1 MSELKLTN
9 RIKSILNENKRPDWD
24 DYFMSIAYLTSS
36 RSSCDRLHVGCVI
49 VKDNYIIGTGYNG
62 FIAGSPHK
70 SIVIDNHEQATVH
83 SEQNA
88 IANCARRGI
97 SVNDATIYITHFP
110 CINCFKIICASG
122 IKEIKYSEDY
132 KNSEVVKELLKSNN
146 IIIKKI

>member
-146 IIIKKI
+146 IIIKKL

>member
-36 RSSCDRLHVGCVI
+36 RSSCNRLHVGCVI
-49 VKDNYIIGTGYNG
+49 VKDKCIIGTGYNG
-62 FIAGSPHK
+62 FIAGAPHK

-97 SVNDATIYITHFP
+97 SVNDATIYITHYP

-132 KNSEVVKELLKSNN
+132 KNSEVVKELLESNN
-146 IIIKKI
+146 IKIIKV

>member
-97 SVNDATIYITHFP
+97 SVNDSTIYITHFP

-146 IIIKKI
+146 IVIKKL

>member
-146 IIIKKI
+146 IVIKKL

>member
-132 KNSEVVKELLKSNN
+132 KNSEVVKELLRSNN
-146 IIIKKI
+146 IIIKKL

>member
-97 SVNDATIYITHFP
+97 SVNGATIYITHFP

-146 IIIKKI
+146 IVIKKL

>member
-9 RIKSILNENKRPDWD
+9 RIKTILNENKRPDWD

-146 IIIKKI
+146 IVIKKL

>member
-1 MSELKLTN
+1 MSDLKLTN
-9 RIKSILNENKRPDWD
+9 RIKSILNANKRPDWD

-146 IIIKKI
+146 IVIKKL

>member
-83 SEQNA
+83 SEQNT

-97 SVNDATIYITHFP
+97 SVNDSTIYITHFP

-146 IIIKKI
+146 IVIKKL

>member
-97 SVNDATIYITHFP
+97 SVNDATIYITHYP

-132 KNSEVVKELLKSNN
+132 KNSEVVKELLESNN
-146 IIIKKI
+146 IKIIKV

>member
-9 RIKSILNENKRPDWD
+9 RIKSILNINERPNWD

-36 RSSCDRLHVGCVI
+36 RSSCHRLQVGCVI
-49 VKDNYIIGTGYNG
+49 VKDKYIIGTGYNG
-62 FIAGSPHK
+62 FIAGSPHN

-83 SEQNA
+83 AEQNA

-97 SVNDATIYITHFP
+97 SVIDAEIYITHFP

-122 IKEIKYSEDY
+122 IKQIKYSEDY
-132 KNSEVVKELLKSNN
+132 KNSDVVKQLLKSNN
-146 IIIKKI
+146 ISIIKL